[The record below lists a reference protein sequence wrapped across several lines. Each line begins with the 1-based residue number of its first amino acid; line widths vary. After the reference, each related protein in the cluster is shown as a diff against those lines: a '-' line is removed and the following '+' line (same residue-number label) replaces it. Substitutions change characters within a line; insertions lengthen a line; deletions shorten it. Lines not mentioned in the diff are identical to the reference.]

1 MYIHEIW
8 IIGGLRSREELFK
21 IGMIRVQDRVRVIA
35 QLLLAGND
43 TVPILV
49 RRGGGMRST
58 ERSLV

>member
-1 MYIHEIW
+1 
-8 IIGGLRSREELFK
+8 
-21 IGMIRVQDRVRVIA
+21 MIRVQDRVRVIA
-35 QLLLAGND
+35 HLLLAGND